1 MLQKKSN
8 IPDVTPKMLSLPK
21 INSKTYTM
29 KIKGLIILAVATAM
43 IVSSCNTKSSVTGN
57 KVKTTEDSLAYA
69 LGIAN
74 YFYYMSD
81 SIDIDPIMLAK
92 GMLEAK
98 EGKNA
103 LDEQAAQGFVM
114 TYMQK
119 RQMEKMKAM
128 YGKNIDEG
136 EKFLAENK
144 KREGV
149 QETTSGLQY
158 EVITMGTGEKPAA
171 TDVVKVHYTGTMIDS
186 TKFES
191 SLDSGEP
198 AQFIVNQVIPG
209 WQEAIQLMP
218 VGSKFKFYIP
228 YELAYGEQG
237 QGPIPPFS
245 TLVFE
250 VELLEIV
257 KQ

>member
-1 MLQKKSN
+1 
-8 IPDVTPKMLSLPK
+8 
-21 INSKTYTM
+21 M
-29 KIKGLIILAVATAM
+29 KIKGLVILAVATAI
-43 IVSSCNTKSSVTGN
+43 IVSSCNTKSSVTGT
-57 KVKTTEDSLAYA
+57 KVKSPEDSLAYA

-81 SIDIDPIMLAK
+81 SIDINPVLLAK
-92 GMLEAK
+92 GMLDAK
-98 EGKNA
+98 EGKNT
-103 LDEQAAQGFVM
+103 LDEQMAQGYVM
-114 TYMQK
+114 TYMQN

-136 EKFLAENK
+136 EKFLSENK

-158 EVITMGTGEKPAA
+158 EVVTLGTGPKPGPS
-171 TDVVKVHYTGTMIDS
+171 DLVKVHYTGKLLDDTTFDS
-186 TKFES
+186 S
-191 SLDSGEP
+191 VDRGEP
-198 AQFIVNQVIPG
+198 ATFGVNQVIQG

-237 QGPIPPFS
+237 QGPIPPYS
-245 TLVFE
+245 TLKFE
-250 VELLEIV
+250 VELIEIV